1 MRGGGRGGP
10 SEGEESAKHPEEPGP
25 LLLSSEDKRP
35 CLLGCERDRE
45 RSWHGHDVLLPE
57 NLPEFLIKRRRHRA
71 RPCGSHPQHPEWCLA
86 PRMSDAYRKNSVP
99 QLGTGVLRADQLVK
113 SKGAR
118 NSIQNRPSFGS
129 SSRVSAC
136 SLPVTEERRNAG
148 GRLLPELR
156 SISFAGSAWET
167 LTEPTPSSPP
177 RSKTAS
183 ERRRV

>member
-35 CLLGCERDRE
+35 CLLGCVRDRE
-45 RSWHGHDVLLPE
+45 RSWRGHAVLFPE
-57 NLPEFLIKRRRHRA
+57 NLPEFLLRRRRHGA
-71 RPCGSHPQHPEWCLA
+71 RPFGSHPQHPEWCLA
-86 PRMSDAYRKNSVP
+86 PRMSDAYRKNWVP
-99 QLGTGVLRADQLVK
+99 QLGTGVLGADQLVK

-118 NSIQNRPSFGS
+118 NSIQNRLSFGS
-129 SSRVSAC
+129 SSRVPAC
-136 SLPVTEERRNAG
+136 FLPRDRGAE
-148 GRLLPELR
+148 ELR
-156 SISFAGSAWET
+156 GVSFAGSARET
-167 LTEPTPSSPP
+167 LTEPTPSSPA